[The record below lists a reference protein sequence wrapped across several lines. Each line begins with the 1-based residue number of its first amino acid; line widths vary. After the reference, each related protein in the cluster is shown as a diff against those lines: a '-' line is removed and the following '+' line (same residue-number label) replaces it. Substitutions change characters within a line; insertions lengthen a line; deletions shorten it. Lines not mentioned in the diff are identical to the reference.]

1 MMVTFWVAG
10 STKDI
15 SRTKASSEPPKSCG
29 GSSKR
34 ETECRD
40 IQTHL
45 DNPYW
50 SLLFAT
56 QNALGTDDS
65 RHRIDGA
72 VNGVDADDVGT
83 F

>member
-15 SRTKASSEPPKSCG
+15 SRTKASSEPPKSCD
-29 GSSKR
+29 SSGQH
-34 ETECRD
+34 ETEYRD

-50 SLLFAT
+50 CLLFAT
-56 QNALGTDDS
+56 QNALRTDDS

-72 VNGVDADDVGT
+72 VNGVDTDDVGA